1 MKRNGSVL
9 VTGAAGFGGSHLVE
23 HLLEHGEQVVALDQ
37 PQARPEYLAAVRGRI
52 DYLVCDLAAGD
63 TEVVRTALG
72 GRQFKDVYHLAGL
85 ASVRRSFG
93 EMRRTLE
100 VNALATLNL
109 LGALL
114 RQGTPPRLLLVGSAE
129 QYGDDPAG
137 AAGFVEDAAQRPVS
151 PYALSK
157 VWQEALGCFY
167 SRTERWP
174 IVMTRTFN
182 HTGPRQSPDFVCADF
197 ARQIARIELR
207 LDEPVLRVGNLAAA
221 RDFLDVRDVVAAYRQ
236 VLERGAAGSVYNVC
250 SGRAWSISDLL
261 QILLGNA
268 VIKIKVEVEVTRH
281 RAVDIPVLL
290 GDPNRLVRE
299 IGWEPR
305 RAMETTLSDL
315 LEYWRNRTAAEIHEK
330 TESGPPP
337 KFSTPDKLRKNAER
351 AG

>member
-1 MKRNGSVL
+1 MKRNQAVL

-23 HLLEHGEQVVALDQ
+23 HLLEHGEHVVALDH
-37 PQARPEYLAAVRGRI
+37 PQARPEHLDAVRDRIEYLA
-52 DYLVCDLAAGD
+52 CDLAGAD
-63 TEVVRTALG
+63 AETVRTALG
-72 GRQFKDVYHLAGL
+72 GREFKAVYHLAGL

-100 VNALATLNL
+100 VNALAALNL

-129 QYGDDPAG
+129 QYGSSPAG
-137 AAGFVEDAAQRPVS
+137 DAGFTEDAAQQPVS

-174 IVMTRTFN
+174 ILMTRTFN
-182 HTGPRQSPDFVCADF
+182 HTGPRQGPDFVCADF

-221 RDFLDVRDVVAAYRQ
+221 RDFLDVRDVVAAYRL

-250 SGRAWSISDLL
+250 SGRVWSISDLL
-261 QILLGNA
+261 QILLGHA
-268 VIKIKVEVEVTRH
+268 VIKIKVEVEVARH
-281 RAVDIPVLL
+281 RPVDIPVLH
-290 GDPNRLVRE
+290 GDPGRLVRE
-299 IGWEPR
+299 TGWGPR
-305 RAMETTLSDL
+305 RAMASTLQDL
-315 LEYWRNRTAAEIHEK
+315 LEYWRGRTAAECRRK
-330 TESGPPP
+330 DDRGPDSAP
-337 KFSTPDKLRKNAER
+337 
-351 AG
+351 

>member
-23 HLLEHGEQVVALDQ
+23 HLLGNGEHVVALDH
-37 PQARPEYLAAVRGRI
+37 PRARPENLETVLGRI
-52 DYLVCDLAAGD
+52 EYLVCDLACGD
-63 TEVVRTALG
+63 AEEVRTALG
-72 GRQFKDVYHLAGL
+72 GREFKDVYHLAGL

-129 QYGDDPAG
+129 QYGASPAKET
-137 AAGFVEDAAQRPVS
+137 GFTEEAAQQPVS

-174 IVMTRTFN
+174 ILMTRTFN
-182 HTGPRQSPDFVCADF
+182 HTGPRQGADFVCADF

-221 RDFLDVRDVVAAYRQ
+221 RDFLDVRDVVAAYRLA
-236 VLERGAAGSVYNVC
+236 LERGAPGSAYNVC
-250 SGRAWSISDLL
+250 SGRVWSVSDLL
-261 QILLGNA
+261 QILLGHA
-268 VIKIKVEVEVTRH
+268 VIKIKVEVEVARH
-281 RAVDIPVLL
+281 RPVDIPILH
-290 GDPNRLVRE
+290 GDPGRLVRDT
-299 IGWEPR
+299 GWKPHY
-305 RAMETTLSDL
+305 AMESTLNDL
-315 LEYWRNRTAAEIHEK
+315 LEYWRMRTAAEI
-330 TESGPPP
+330 
-337 KFSTPDKLRKNAER
+337 R
-351 AG
+351 AKDGAVRIP